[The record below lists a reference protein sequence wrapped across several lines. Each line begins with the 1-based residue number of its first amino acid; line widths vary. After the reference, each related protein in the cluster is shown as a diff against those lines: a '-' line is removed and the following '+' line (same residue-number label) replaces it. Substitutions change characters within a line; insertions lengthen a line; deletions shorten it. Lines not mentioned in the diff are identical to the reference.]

1 VARPI
6 LSPAARSDLE
16 QILTYL
22 DRHSPHAADRFAV
35 EVDRIIDRL
44 VKLPRM
50 GRDRSDLRPG
60 LRSVV
65 ISNYI
70 LFYRI
75 AKKRVEIVRILHGA
89 RDIDSIFESNDN
101 E

>member
-1 VARPI
+1 MARPTT
-6 LSPAARSDLE
+6 SPAARSDLE

-22 DRHSPHAADRFAV
+22 DRYSPPAADRFAIETDRV
-35 EVDRIIDRL
+35 IDRIG
-44 VKLPRM
+44 KLPLI

-65 ISNYI
+65 IGDYV

-75 AKKRVEIVRILHGA
+75 VKRRVEIVRILHGA
-89 RDIDSIFESNDN
+89 RDIDSIFESND
-101 E
+101 